1 MRKFGDDHYLTTQ
14 SLKLFISFY
23 IPTPT
28 PAKTPA
34 DSFTPTPTPA
44 SRASSAPASGKE
56 EDGCMV
62 RIIYMDLEN
71 KKMALAEIPRKG
83 PFGSGVI
90 LLREDWVSPFLPAY

>member
-1 MRKFGDDHYLTTQ
+1 
-14 SLKLFISFY
+14 
-23 IPTPT
+23 
-28 PAKTPA
+28 
-34 DSFTPTPTPA
+34 
-44 SRASSAPASGKE
+44 
-56 EDGCMV
+56 MV